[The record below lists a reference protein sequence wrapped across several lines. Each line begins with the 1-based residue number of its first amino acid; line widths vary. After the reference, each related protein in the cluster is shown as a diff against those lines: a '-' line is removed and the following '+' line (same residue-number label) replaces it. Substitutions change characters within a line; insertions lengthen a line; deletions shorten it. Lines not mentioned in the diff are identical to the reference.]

1 MFHIA
6 ESKGGAR
13 WDAADPMP
21 PVLGDDPVMV
31 EAMGKSS
38 RKTRSAKQST
48 QTTVAFFPP
57 RSPLVKHVGAPDQE
71 GFLIACGGL
80 WHPPP
85 SPINPHTLPSR
96 ISCSPD
102 PVSALPGG

>member
-38 RKTRSAKQST
+38 RKDQ
-48 QTTVAFFPP
+48 
-57 RSPLVKHVGAPDQE
+57 VGETMDADHRRLLPTKNPAGE
-71 GFLIACGGL
+71 AC
-80 WHPPP
+80 
-85 SPINPHTLPSR
+85 R
-96 ISCSPD
+96 R
-102 PVSALPGG
+102 A

>member
-21 PVLGDDPVMV
+21 PVLGDDPVMF

-38 RKTRSAKQST
+38 RKTKSAKQ
-48 QTTVAFFPP
+48 
-57 RSPLVKHVGAPDQE
+57 
-71 GFLIACGGL
+71 
-80 WHPPP
+80 
-85 SPINPHTLPSR
+85 
-96 ISCSPD
+96 
-102 PVSALPGG
+102 